1 MTKEP
6 EKKDQA
12 EKKMNENT
20 RTIAERKS
28 EKLKN
33 ELEVCQ
39 KQKEEYLAGWQR
51 ERADFINYKKEEL
64 EKLERLLRFGKENL
78 IAKILPILDDFEL
91 AEKNI
96 SNKNENDANG
106 STTLTI
112 STEQSRSANGSTPLT
127 IGTEQSRS
135 ANLKGFL
142 QIKKKLEEFLK
153 KEGVEELE
161 VLGKKFDP
169 YVSEAIEEI
178 ENKEMESGTVI
189 EVIKKGY
196 KLNEKVIR
204 PAKVK
209 IVK

>member
-112 STEQSRSANGSTPLT
+112 STEQSRSAN
-127 IGTEQSRS
+127 
-135 ANLKGFL
+135 LKGFL

>member
-1 MTKEP
+1 MMIKEP

-12 EKKMNENT
+12 EKKTNENT
-20 RTIAERKS
+20 GIITEKKS

-112 STEQSRSANGSTPLT
+112 
-127 IGTEQSRS
+127 GTEQSRS

-153 KEGVEELE
+153 KEGIEELE

-169 YVSEAIEEI
+169 YISEAIEEI
-178 ENKEMESGTVI
+178 ENKEMESGMVL